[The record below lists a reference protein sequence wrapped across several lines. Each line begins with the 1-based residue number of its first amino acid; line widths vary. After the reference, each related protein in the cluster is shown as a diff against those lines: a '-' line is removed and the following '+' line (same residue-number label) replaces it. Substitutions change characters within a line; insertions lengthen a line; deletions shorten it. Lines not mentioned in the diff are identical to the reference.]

1 MGVRRGPGSAAGH
14 RSSVPLRRGTLA
26 AAAALL
32 AIVALPLLA
41 QTSAQAAPTG
51 DDPYGSTTTTADHGP
66 QPSCRLRETTV
77 APGDTDTARLKAV
90 PRDSEVE
97 IRFDGRVVAKD
108 TASGAGSSPRVNADI
123 DFVVPS
129 DATSGDHDVTA
140 VSSEFT
146 APCGTATVPDGEV
159 LGETVTNDG
168 TGGSGS
174 LPKTGVYVALL
185 LVIGVALL
193 IVGRA
198 VLEASRQR
206 ARAAQAHRHRISPHR

>member
-1 MGVRRGPGSAAGH
+1 MGVRRGPRAAAGH
-14 RSSVPLRRGTLA
+14 CPSVSLRRGTLA
-26 AAAALL
+26 VAAALL
-32 AIVALPLLA
+32 AVVALPALA
-41 QTSAQAAPTG
+41 QTSAHAAPTG

-66 QPSCRLRETTV
+66 KPSCRLRETTV

-90 PRDSEVE
+90 PRGSEVE
-97 IRFDGRVVAKD
+97 IRFDGRVVAKE
-108 TASGAGSSPRVNADI
+108 TASGPGKSPRVNVNI

-146 APCGTATVPDGEV
+146 APCGTVTIPDGEV

-168 TGGSGS
+168 TGGSWS

-185 LVIGVALL
+185 LVLGVALV

-206 ARAAQAHRHRISPHR
+206 ARAAQAHRHRISSHR